1 MAVTSIYGVV
11 CQLVWLSSL
20 AFDDH
25 NQISVLLSTPRFV
38 TPSHIGICFSSP
50 EYSQTLQKV
59 AVNSIK
65 SVDSLWTGGWR
76 EELQT
81 NSNSGWQ
88 ESVEGGSP
96 RNLLN
101 SDAFY
106 DSRHYVDKWVLTHCK
121 VVSQLQEGAA

>member
-59 AVNSIK
+59 AVK

-106 DSRHYVDKWVLTHCK
+106 DSSYYVDKWVLMHCK
-121 VVSQLQEGAA
+121 TASQLQEGAA